1 MSFYIDRVPDR
12 YFDWFA
18 EGWRCFIRSDYG
30 DVAGGSQHSAPMNGI
45 VAGGRINLRQPGQL
59 KFGPAD

>member
-12 YFDWFA
+12 YFDWFT

-30 DVAGGSQHSAPMNGI
+30 DVAGGSRNIQ
-45 VAGGRINLRQPGQL
+45 RR
-59 KFGPAD
+59 